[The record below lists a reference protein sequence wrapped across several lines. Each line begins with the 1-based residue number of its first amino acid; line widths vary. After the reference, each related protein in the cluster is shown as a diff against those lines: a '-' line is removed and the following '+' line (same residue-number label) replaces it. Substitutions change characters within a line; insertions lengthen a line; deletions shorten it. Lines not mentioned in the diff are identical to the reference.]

1 MTALPGLYGLLAA
14 LALTAAWLLW
24 RRTSI
29 IFSRAGPEAPG
40 EPGDAE
46 LQRAGQL
53 EQALRES
60 LARDTSFFELYLQP
74 QHRLVGGE
82 LVGAEVLIRWQ
93 DERLGTVSPAEFIP
107 LAEATGLIIPLDRR
121 VFEASLA
128 WLAAMPDE
136 AAALR
141 LSVNCSIRHFTD
153 LGFPERLLAR
163 CRLHGIAPARLDLEI
178 TEHVAFDDLDT
189 VRRVM
194 SLLRHH
200 GFGIALDDFG
210 TGYTS
215 LSFLQRLP
223 FSKVKL
229 DKAFIDPIDS
239 QRRSRVLV
247 QSLIT
252 MAEALGL
259 EVVAEGIEDRGQL
272 ELLQRMGCPMG
283 QGYLLGRPVPAD
295 RFLAAWLGGGRP
307 EGARPDRAPA
317 PADA

>member
-1 MTALPGLYGLLAA
+1 MTALAGFYGLLAA
-14 LALTAAWLLW
+14 LSLTAAWLLW
-24 RRTSI
+24 RRTSVM
-29 IFSRAGPEAPG
+29 SSPADPEAPV
-40 EPGDAE
+40 EPGDAG

-53 EQALRES
+53 EQALREA
-60 LARDTSFFELYLQP
+60 LARDTPFFELYLQP

-93 DERLGTVSPAEFIP
+93 DERFGSVSPGEFIP

-121 VFEASLA
+121 VLEASLA
-128 WLAAMPDE
+128 WLAALPAE
-136 AAALR
+136 ASDLS

-153 LGFPERLLAR
+153 LEFPGWLNSR
-163 CRLHGIAPARLDLEI
+163 CRRYSIDPARLEI
-178 TEHVAFDDLDT
+178 ELTEHVAFEDLDT

-272 ELLQRMGCPMG
+272 ELLQRMGCPVG

-295 RFLAAWLGGGRP
+295 RFLAAWLGGAPP